1 MLVTKKKQHPK
12 QTNKQKKQT
21 QKTFVFPRAVCV
33 LDKNFEPKLLPV
45 FLSAENP
52 YQKKK
57 KERYHV
63 TVDRMGS
70 LDSLTDPKADR
81 AWAYSHACVLMKIP
95 ALVQLRLTAF
105 KENTV
110 HSSCERRPQH
120 SRSSQ
125 CSPLPPCQFILGDVS
140 RCLQFACKVTSA
152 SETRSIL
159 HGQLRKPDQWMPL
172 GRVAS

>member
-1 MLVTKKKQHPK
+1 MLVTKKKKTP

-21 QKTFVFPRAVCV
+21 QKTFVFPQAVCV

-57 KERYHV
+57 KEWYHV

-81 AWAYSHACVLMKIP
+81 AWAYTCVCSH
-95 ALVQLRLTAF
+95 
-105 KENTV
+105 ED
-110 HSSCERRPQH
+110 SSP
-120 SRSSQ
+120 RS
-125 CSPLPPCQFILGDVS
+125 
-140 RCLQFACKVTSA
+140 
-152 SETRSIL
+152 
-159 HGQLRKPDQWMPL
+159 
-172 GRVAS
+172 VASNCFQREHSAQQL